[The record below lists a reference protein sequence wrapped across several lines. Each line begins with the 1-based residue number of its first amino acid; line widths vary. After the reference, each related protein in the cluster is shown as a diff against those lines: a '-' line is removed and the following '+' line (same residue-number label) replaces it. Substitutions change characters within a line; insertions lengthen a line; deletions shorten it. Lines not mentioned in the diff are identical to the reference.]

1 MLNNIKNVCVI
12 TGSRADYD
20 LLYPLL
26 RRIRN
31 DKGIKLHI
39 IATGNHMSAEF
50 GLTYK
55 QIEDDGFIINHKV
68 EITPSSDSAGGVIKI
83 MGEGLIGFAEIFG
96 KIDLDIIILLGDR
109 FEIFVAATAATVAKI
124 PIAHLAGG
132 ETTEGAFDEVFRHS
146 ITKMSHLHF
155 TQTDLYRNRVIQ
167 LGEQPERVFNV
178 GAFVMDNINE
188 MKLLSKD
195 DLQESM
201 KFKFGKRNLLITFHP
216 ATLEDS
222 PVEEQFKNLL
232 GALSNIKDVKLIF
245 TKSNSDI
252 GGRKIN
258 KMIDEYVELNTHKAV
273 SYSFLG
279 RLKYLSVMQYIDGV
293 IGNSSSGIIEVPN
306 FKIGIINIG
315 NRQKGRAKSSSIID
329 CKSSLS
335 EIEKA
340 IKIIF
345 SEEYKNKILKT
356 SNIYEGKDVSKKIL
370 MEIKSCNLEGI
381 LMKIFYDSIK

>member
-1 MLNNIKNVCVI
+1 MN
-12 TGSRADYD
+12 
-20 LLYPLL
+20 
-26 RRIRN
+26 
-31 DKGIKLHI
+31 
-39 IATGNHMSAEF
+39 
-50 GLTYK
+50 
-55 QIEDDGFIINHKV
+55 
-68 EITPSSDSAGGVIKI
+68 
-83 MGEGLIGFAEIFG
+83 
-96 KIDLDIIILLGDR
+96 
-109 FEIFVAATAATVAKI
+109 
-124 PIAHLAGG
+124 
-132 ETTEGAFDEVFRHS
+132 
-146 ITKMSHLHF
+146 
-155 TQTDLYRNRVIQ
+155 
-167 LGEQPERVFNV
+167 
-178 GAFVMDNINE
+178 
-188 MKLLSKD
+188 
-195 DLQESM
+195 
-201 KFKFGKRNLLITFHP
+201 FKFGKRNLLITFHP

-222 PVEEQFKNLL
+222 PVEEQFNNLL

-245 TKSNSDI
+245 TKSNSDT

>member
-1 MLNNIKNVCVI
+1 
-12 TGSRADYD
+12 
-20 LLYPLL
+20 
-26 RRIRN
+26 
-31 DKGIKLHI
+31 
-39 IATGNHMSAEF
+39 
-50 GLTYK
+50 
-55 QIEDDGFIINHKV
+55 
-68 EITPSSDSAGGVIKI
+68 
-83 MGEGLIGFAEIFG
+83 
-96 KIDLDIIILLGDR
+96 
-109 FEIFVAATAATVAKI
+109 
-124 PIAHLAGG
+124 
-132 ETTEGAFDEVFRHS
+132 
-146 ITKMSHLHF
+146 MSHLHF
-155 TQTDLYRNRVIQ
+155 TTTELYRNRVIQ

-222 PVEEQFKNLL
+222 PVEEQFNNLL

-293 IGNSSSGIIEVPN
+293 IGNSSSGIVEAPS

-345 SEEYKNKILKT
+345 TEEYKNKILKT

-370 MEIKSCNLEGI
+370 MEIKSYNLEGI